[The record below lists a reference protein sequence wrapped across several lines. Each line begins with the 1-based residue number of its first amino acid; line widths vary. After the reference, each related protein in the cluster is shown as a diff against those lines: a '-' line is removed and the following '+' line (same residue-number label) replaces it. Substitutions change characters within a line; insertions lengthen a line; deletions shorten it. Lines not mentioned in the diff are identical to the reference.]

1 MNTDS
6 SSARDARITSIPTG
20 TRFEP
25 YPGKGYTM
33 NHSSRTALHLR
44 TAFGVGTVALS
55 AAPANAAP
63 PAVRAGTVA
72 ERVPVYTRT
81 MEIDGTTIS
90 YREAG
95 ADQQDPGKPVIV
107 LLHGFPTSS
116 HMFRD
121 FIPLLAGEYR
131 VIAPDYPGYGLSDSP
146 PAEEFEYTFDTIAGM
161 MEELLD
167 RVGAER
173 WVLYLQ
179 DYGAP
184 VGFRLAS
191 EHPERVAGLIIQ
203 NGNAYEEGLPDSFWG
218 PWRDFWKNPQD
229 PKAIEHLGS
238 LLTPEATRWQFT
250 HGTRIPEA
258 ISPDNWMVVQPLL
271 ERPGNAYVQ
280 LELAYDYGSNLARY
294 PQWQAYLREH
304 QPPTI
309 ITWGR
314 HDEIFPA
321 SGALPYLRDLPDAEL
336 HLLDTGHFAL
346 EEDGDLIAGLVRRW
360 LLREVVDQASAAG
373 EQAPAE
379 PQQ

>member
-1 MNTDS
+1 M
-6 SSARDARITSIPTG
+6 I
-20 TRFEP
+20 E
-25 YPGKGYTM
+25 KYTYKPAM
-33 NHSSRTALHLR
+33 SLFA
-44 TAFGVGTVALS
+44 AMAITVAS
-55 AAPANAAP
+55 MAPHPANAAP
-63 PAVRAGTVA
+63 PGARPDAVV
-72 ERVPVYTRT
+72 ESVPVYTRS
-81 MEIDGTTIS
+81 MEIDGTTIY

-95 ADQQDPGKPVIV
+95 ADRHDADEPVIV

-121 FIPLLAGEYR
+121 FIPKLADEYR

-146 PAEEFEYTFDTIAGM
+146 PADEFEYTFDNIASM

-167 RVGAER
+167 RVGAEN

-184 VGFRLAS
+184 VGFRLATK
-191 EHPERVAGLIIQ
+191 HPERVAGLIVQ

-218 PWRDFWKNPQD
+218 PWRDYWKNPKDQA
-229 PKAIEHLGS
+229 AIQHLGS
-238 LLTPEATRWQFT
+238 LLTLEATTWQFT
-250 HGTRIPEA
+250 HGTRIPDA
-258 ISPDNWMVVQPLL
+258 ISPDNWLVVQPLL
-271 ERPGNAYVQ
+271 DRLGNVHVQ
-280 LELAYDYGSNLARY
+280 LELAYDYGSNPPRY

-321 SGALPYLRDLPDAEL
+321 SGALPYLRDLPKAEL

-346 EEDGDLIAGLVRRW
+346 EEDGDLIAALVRRW
-360 LLREVVDQASAAG
+360 LEREVVGHSTETSTQASTDG
-373 EQAPAE
+373 RP
-379 PQQ
+379 